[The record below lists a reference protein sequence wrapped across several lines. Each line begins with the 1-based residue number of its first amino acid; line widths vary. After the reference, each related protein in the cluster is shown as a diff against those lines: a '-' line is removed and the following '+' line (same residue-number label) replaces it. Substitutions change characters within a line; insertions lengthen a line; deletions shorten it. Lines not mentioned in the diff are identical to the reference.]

1 MTINEKQ
8 DELIEEFSMF
18 DEWMDKYE
26 NIIDYGKDLKGL
38 DDTEKNDENIVRGCQ
53 SNVWLTAKLEGDKLV
68 FNADSDANITKGI
81 IGLLLEIF
89 SGHTPQEIATTELYA
104 LEKIGLK
111 EHLSPN
117 RANGLVSMVQKIKM
131 NALAFRA
138 KQNQEK

>member
-38 DDTEKNDENIVRGCQ
+38 DASDKNDENIVRGCQ
-53 SNVWLTAKLEGDKLV
+53 SNVWLTAELVDDKLI
-68 FNADSDANITKGI
+68 FNADSDAIITKGI
-81 IGLLLEIF
+81 IGLLLNIF

-117 RANGLVSMVQKIKM
+117 RANGLVSMVNKIKM
-131 NALAFRA
+131 NALAHRA

>member
-8 DELIEEFSMF
+8 DQLIEEFSMF

-38 DDTEKNDENIVRGCQ
+38 DTSEKTEDNIVRGCQ
-53 SNVWLTAKLEGDKLV
+53 SNVWLTAKEENGILV
-68 FNADSDANITKGI
+68 FNADSDAIITKGI

-89 SGHTPQEIATTELYA
+89 SGHTPQDIATTELYA
-104 LEKIGLK
+104 IDKIGLK

-117 RANGLVSMVQKIKM
+117 RANGLTSMVNKIKM
-131 NALAFRA
+131 TALAYRA
-138 KQNQEK
+138 KQNQ

>member
-68 FNADSDANITKGI
+68 FNADSDAIITKGI

>member
-38 DDTEKNDENIVRGCQ
+38 NANEKNDENIVRGCQ
-53 SNVWLTAKLEGDKLV
+53 SNVWLTAKEEGGKLI
-68 FNADSDANITKGI
+68 FNADSDAVITKGI

-117 RANGLVSMVQKIKM
+117 RANGLVSMVNKIKM
-131 NALAFRA
+131 TALAYRA

>member
-38 DDTEKNDENIVRGCQ
+38 SDSDKNEDNIVRGCQ
-53 SNVWLTAKLEGDKLV
+53 SNVWLTAKEVDGKLI
-68 FNADSDANITKGI
+68 FDADSDAIITKGI

-89 SGHTPQEIATTELYA
+89 SGQTPQNIATTELYA
-104 LEKIGLK
+104 LDKIGLK

-131 NALAFRA
+131 TALAYRA